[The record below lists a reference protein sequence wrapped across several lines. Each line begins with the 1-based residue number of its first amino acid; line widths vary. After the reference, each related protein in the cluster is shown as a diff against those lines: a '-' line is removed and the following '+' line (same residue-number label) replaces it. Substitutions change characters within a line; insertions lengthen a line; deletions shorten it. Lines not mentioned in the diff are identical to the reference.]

1 MIGLKELGGI
11 NLNHLFYFHAVARE
25 GSITAA
31 SRTLGV
37 APSTLSEQIRELES
51 SLGAQ
56 LFTRSSRSL
65 SLNDAGRLV
74 HEQTEVMLQAAERVW
89 RQFVPEDRRSQ
100 PLLRV
105 GYSSSIARAQI
116 AWDLTPLFSV
126 QGARVNMQTADTG
139 QLVQTLLR
147 GELDLI
153 IADQT
158 APESLSG
165 SLSSHALP
173 GSPLVTVVSQDV
185 LERTGGEA
193 LRTLPILHYSV
204 TSRFRWD
211 VEQWLKARG
220 LEPEVLGEVDDVG
233 LMIAVARAGKC
244 FAVIPQASLMDSGM
258 GLSIVER
265 LEAACDRYAIH
276 QGGSP
281 TELVNQAVSLLEG
294 IAARHN
300 GGRSEAATVREP
312 ELSH

>member
-89 RQFVPEDRRSQ
+89 QQFVPEGRRTQ
-100 PLLRV
+100 PVLRV
-105 GYSSSIARAQI
+105 GYSASIARAQI
-116 AWDLTPLFSV
+116 AGDLTPLFSMPN
-126 QGARVNMQTADTG
+126 ARINMQTADTG
-139 QLVQTLLR
+139 HLIQTLLR

-153 IADQT
+153 IADQA
-158 APESLSG
+158 APEALSG
-165 SLSSHALP
+165 SLSSHPLP
-173 GSPLVTVVSQDV
+173 GSPLVVVVSQAAF
-185 LERTGGEA
+185 ERLGPEA
-193 LRTLPILHYSV
+193 YQTLPILHYSV

-211 VEQWLKARG
+211 VEQWLKQRG
-220 LEPEVLGEVDDVG
+220 LEPEVLGEVDDVS
-233 LMIAVARAGKC
+233 LLIAVTRAGGC
-244 FAVIPQASLMDSGM
+244 FAVVPQASLMDSGI
-258 GLSIVER
+258 GLNVIER
-265 LEAACDRYAIH
+265 LEAVCDRYAIH

-281 TELVNQAVSLLEG
+281 SALVNEALSMLADRGENHDTHLVGS
-294 IAARHN
+294 N
-300 GGRSEAATVREP
+300 GAHERLV
-312 ELSH
+312 